1 MERVNRKLGDTYN
14 QKIKIFKCDD
24 TIQLFSDKNKVIQPE
39 TINNDRIIYNIH
51 FNDGIKNLKLS
62 GEWEYA
68 ELTCGGIII
77 EIIYPEIRNTFTST
91 LNGIPPTPYHE
102 RRINV
107 KSKSPKTL
115 YVSYD
120 MIIDNDK
127 YIYSTNSYKFQI
139 YDCRKDSFNITSNTS
154 ININNYLTLPITMMA
169 VKIPYKC
176 KRVFITW
183 SYNYN
188 YSYENPAEIIPFIYN
203 KTNDMWILDTKNS
216 PFLGYYDN
224 IHLYIIT
231 KTSQTSIID
240 LFVENINIGHNQ
252 WGLYGLKFAH

>member
-24 TIQLFSDKNKVIQPE
+24 TIQLFSDKNKVIQPK
-39 TINNDRIIYNIH
+39 TINNDRIIYNIY
-51 FNDGIKNLKLS
+51 FNDGIKNLKIS

-68 ELTCGGIII
+68 ELTCGGCTI
-77 EIIYPEIRNTFTST
+77 ERIYPEIRDTFTST
-91 LNGIPPTPYHE
+91 LNGIPPTQFHQ
-102 RRINV
+102 RHINV
-107 KSKSPKTL
+107 KSKSPNTL
-115 YVSYD
+115 CISYD
-120 MIIDNDK
+120 TIIRNDK
-127 YIYSTNSYKFQI
+127 YGHSVNSFQI

-154 ININNYLTLPITMMA
+154 ININNYLTLPTTMMA

-183 SYNYN
+183 SYHN
-188 YSYENPAEIIPFIYN
+188 SYEYPAEIIPFIYN

-240 LFVENINIGHNQ
+240 LFVENINIGSHMS
-252 WGLYGLKFAH
+252 GMYGVKFAY